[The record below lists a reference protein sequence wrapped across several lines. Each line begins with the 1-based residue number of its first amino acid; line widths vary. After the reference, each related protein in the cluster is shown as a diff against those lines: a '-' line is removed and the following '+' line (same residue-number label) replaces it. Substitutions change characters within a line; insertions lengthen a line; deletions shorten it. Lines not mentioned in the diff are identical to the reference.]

1 MVVSVRPYR
10 KILDKKHRAHVLK
23 SFSKAERRRQ
33 PKATTLPKDCHLVSF
48 FPVVSQESRAMHLN
62 TLVQE
67 AQDRMSE
74 LSAQVENEGFTLDNT
89 EKEKQLKA
97 WEWRSRLY
105 RRMKTGFEHA
115 SEYARRGWR
124 HVTRLSFA

>member
-10 KILDKKHRAHVLK
+10 KILDKKHRAHVLQ
-23 SFSKAERRRQ
+23 SFSKAERHRQ